1 MYFSYQIKAAILNT
15 LLYFPVQLLYNNK
28 DNLIYSFQY
37 SVLKGRLFIA

>member
-1 MYFSYQIKAAILNT
+1 MYFSYQIKAAIWNT
-15 LLYFPVQLLYNNK
+15 LLYLPVQLLYNNK